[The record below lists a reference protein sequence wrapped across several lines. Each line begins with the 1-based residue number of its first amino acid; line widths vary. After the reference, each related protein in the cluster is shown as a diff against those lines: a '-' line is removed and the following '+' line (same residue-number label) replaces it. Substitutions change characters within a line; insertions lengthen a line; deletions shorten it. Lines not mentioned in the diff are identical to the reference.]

1 MDKVLFSSKSM
12 KWRTSEEIMQDGN
25 DFVMDYLES
34 GIPDELDE
42 YYDYLRERPWEANW
56 DE

>member
-1 MDKVLFSSKSM
+1 MDKVLLSSKNT

-25 DFVMDYLES
+25 DLVMDYLES

-42 YYDYLRERPWEANW
+42 YYDYLRKRPWEAKW

>member
-1 MDKVLFSSKSM
+1 MI
-12 KWRTSEEIMQDGN
+12 WRTIEEIMQDGN
-25 DFVMDYLES
+25 DLVMDYLES

-42 YYDYLRERPWEANW
+42 YYDYLSERPWEAKW

>member
-1 MDKVLFSSKSM
+1 MDKVLLSSKSI

-25 DFVMDYLES
+25 HLVMDYLES

-42 YYDYLRERPWEANW
+42 YYDYLRERPWEANL